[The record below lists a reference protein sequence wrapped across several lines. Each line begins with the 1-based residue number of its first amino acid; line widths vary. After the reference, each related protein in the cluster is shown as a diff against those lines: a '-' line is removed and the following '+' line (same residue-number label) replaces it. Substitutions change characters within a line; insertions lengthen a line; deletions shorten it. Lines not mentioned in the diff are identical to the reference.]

1 MKTLLRILKWTGIL
15 LILLLVITLASGVVL
30 YNKEYEAPFPDI
42 HASQDSAIIARGKH
56 LVYVT
61 AHCPECHYQPKDSAN
76 MANGEEIA
84 LAGGGFPFT
93 FPGGKFYSANIS
105 SDPETGIGKFTDQ
118 EIARTLRYGVKRNG
132 KVLIPAMEFQNI
144 SDEDLLAI
152 VSYLRTIP
160 PVNYKVP
167 EHDFNLLGKGILAF
181 LIRPEFPRAT
191 PPSKIVAEPT
201 AEYGRYIATEL
212 SNCKGCHTERDRN
225 TGAYIGEELAGGPVE
240 IVDGNRVLVAPNLT
254 PDEKTGHIY
263 NWTFEQ
269 FKSRFS
275 QGKLIRQSVMPWG
288 QFKNLDETELMAIWK
303 YLHSVKPVSKDN
315 GPVLQDP
322 KK

>member
-1 MKTLLRILKWTGIL
+1 MKTFQRIVKWTSIVL
-15 LILLLVITLASGVVL
+15 VLLLVITFASGVVL
-30 YNKEYEAPFPDI
+30 YNKKYEAPFPDI
-42 HASQDSAIIARGKH
+42 HASNDSSIIAHGKH
-56 LVYVT
+56 LVYGT
-61 AHCPECHYQPKDSAN
+61 AHCIECHYHPGDSIN
-76 MANGEEIA
+76 VVMGEEVP
-84 LAGGGFPFT
+84 LSGGYRFT
-93 FPGGKFYSANIS
+93 FPGGAFYSANIS
-105 SDPETGIGKFTDQ
+105 SDMETGIGKFTDQ

-144 SDEDLLAI
+144 TDEDLVAI

-167 EHDFNLLGKGILAF
+167 AHDFNLLGKGILAF

-191 PPSKIVAEPT
+191 PPARIIAEPT

-225 TGAYIGEELAGGPVE
+225 TGAYIGEELAGGPIEV
-240 IVDGNRVLVAPNLT
+240 VDGNMLVAPNLT

-275 QGKLIRQSVMPWG
+275 QGKLINQSIMPWG
-288 QFKNLDETELMAIWK
+288 QFKHLDETELMALWK
-303 YLHSVKPVSKDN
+303 YLHSVKPVNRDN
-315 GPVLQDP
+315 GPVLQP
-322 KK
+322 VKE

>member
-1 MKTLLRILKWTGIL
+1 MKTLLKIGKWIAIV
-15 LILLLVITLASGVVL
+15 LIVLFVITFASGVVL

-42 HASQDSAIIARGKH
+42 HASTDSAIIAKGKH
-56 LVYVT
+56 LAYGA
-61 AHCPECHYQPKDSAN
+61 AHCIECHYHPGDSIN
-76 MANGEEIA
+76 VVNGEEVP
-84 LAGGGFPFT
+84 LSGGYRFT
-93 FPGGKFYSANIS
+93 FPGGVFYSKNIS

-118 EIARTLRYGVKRNG
+118 EIARTLRYGVKRDG

-160 PVNYKVP
+160 PVKYKVP
-167 EHDFNLLGKGILAF
+167 ENEYNLLGKGILAF
-181 LIRPEFPRAT
+181 LIRPEPPKAT
-191 PPSKIVAEPT
+191 PPSKIIAEPT
-201 AEYGRYIATEL
+201 VEYGRYIATDL
-212 SNCKGCHTERDRN
+212 SNCKGCHTERNPN

-240 IVDGNRVLVAPNLT
+240 VINGKVLVAPNLT

-263 NWTFEQ
+263 NWTFEK

-275 QGKLIRQSVMPWG
+275 QGKLINQSIMPWG
-288 QFKNLDETELMAIWK
+288 QFKHLNETELMAIWK
-303 YLHSVKPVSKDN
+303 YLHSVKPASKDN

-322 KK
+322 KE

>member
-1 MKTLLRILKWTGIL
+1 
-15 LILLLVITLASGVVL
+15 LIIVLVITFASGVVL
-30 YNKEYEAPFPDI
+30 YNKEYEAPYPDI
-42 HASQDSAIIARGKH
+42 HASTDSAVIARGKH
-56 LVYVT
+56 LVYGT
-61 AHCPECHYQPKDSAN
+61 AHCTECHFQHKDSI
-76 MANGEEIA
+76 MAMNGEEIP
-84 LAGGGFPFT
+84 LSGGGFPFI

-144 SDEDLLAI
+144 SEEDLLAI
-152 VSYLRTIP
+152 VSFLRTLP
-160 PVNYKVP
+160 PVHFKVP
-167 EHDFNLLGKGILAF
+167 ENEFNLLGKGILAF
-181 LIRPEFPRAT
+181 LIRPVPPRAT
-191 PPSKIVAEPT
+191 PPAKVIAEPT

-225 TGAYIGEELAGGPVE
+225 TGDYIGEELAGGPVE
-240 IVDGNRVLVAPNLT
+240 VVEDNQILVAPNLT

-275 QGKLIRQSVMPWG
+275 QGKLIRQTIMPWG
-288 QFKNLDETELMAIWK
+288 QFKQLDDIELMALWK
-303 YLHSVKPVSKDN
+303 YLHSVKPVVKDN
-315 GPVLQDP
+315 GPVLQQGE
-322 KK
+322 